1 MPLKHTR
8 TFRVRYYECD
18 AQGHL
23 NNANYLR
30 YMQEAA
36 FDASAEAGYDLR
48 QYERMERLW
57 LVRESQVEFLR
68 PLRYNDNVA
77 VTTWIVDF
85 RRVTSR
91 RAYEFHLPESGEL
104 VARGWTDWVFLD
116 THNNR
121 PASIP
126 KEVINQFFPE
136 GQPQGYPERSP
147 YPTPPPPP
155 GGVFTSRRQVS
166 WQETDAMQHVN
177 NAYYVVYASDCG
189 FQATAAFGW
198 PWQRMQAEGFGI
210 FLRRLRVQY
219 LLPAKEND
227 SLEIATWVYDVRRS
241 TAIRHYLL
249 RRADDRALLA
259 QVNTYSVWVNLQT
272 GQPVRIPA
280 PMLADFASNISTR

>member
-30 YMQEAA
+30 YMQETA

-48 QYERMERLW
+48 RYEQMERLW
-57 LVRESQVEFLR
+57 LIRESQVEFLR
-68 PLRYNDNVA
+68 PLRYNDRVA

-91 RAYEFHLPESGEL
+91 RAYEFHLPENGEL
-104 VARGWTDWVFLD
+104 VARAWTDWVFLD
-116 THNNR
+116 THDSR
-121 PASIP
+121 PARIP
-126 KEVINQFFPE
+126 EELIASFFPE
-136 GQPQGYPERSP
+136 GYPQVDPERSP

-155 GGVFTSRRQVS
+155 AGVFATRRRVS

-177 NAYYVVYASDCG
+177 NACYVVYASDCS
-189 FQATAAFGW
+189 FQTMAAFGW
-198 PWQRMQAEGFGI
+198 PWQRMQALGLGI

-227 SLEIATWVYDVRRS
+227 TLEIATWVYDVRRS
-241 TAIRHYLL
+241 TAIRHYTL
-249 RRADDRALLA
+249 RRVEDNALLA
-259 QVNTYSVWVNLQT
+259 QVNTYSVWVSLQT

-280 PMLADFASNISTR
+280 SMLADFAPNITV